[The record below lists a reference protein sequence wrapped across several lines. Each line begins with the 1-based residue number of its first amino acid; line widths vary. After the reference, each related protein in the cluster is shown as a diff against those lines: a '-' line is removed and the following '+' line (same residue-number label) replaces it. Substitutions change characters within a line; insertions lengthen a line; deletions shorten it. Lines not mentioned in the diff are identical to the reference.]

1 MNIRLKRWIAVATA
15 AVLAACGG
23 GGGGGEGS
31 ASTGTM
37 RLAIT
42 DAPACGYES
51 VFVTV
56 EKVRVHQA
64 QGAADGDAGWSEL
77 VLSPPRRVDLLTLT
91 NGVLSELGQMT
102 LPAGKYT
109 QLRLVLADNAGGNSL
124 ANAVI
129 PEGGTEQP
137 LKTPSGQQ
145 SGLKMPVN
153 IDVGADQMAD
163 VVIDV
168 DACKSVAVHGAGRSG
183 QHILRPVV
191 RVIPRFVSGV
201 LGHVE
206 AAMANGSTLVSLQQ
220 GGVVAKS
227 TVPGATGQFMLQPVA
242 PGTYDLVVTAPGR
255 ATSVVTGIVVTQDTV
270 TTLNAPAA
278 ALAPGASASAT
289 ANGTITSADD
299 ASARATQALAVGRTI
314 EVAARAAA
322 EDGTY
327 TMVLPVAA
335 PLVAPW
341 SSGAALTFAADS
353 GAAGKYTIEARSG
366 EETKTSAVMT
376 FAANAII
383 TTNFTFP

>member
-1 MNIRLKRWIAVATA
+1 M
-15 AVLAACGG
+15 
-23 GGGGGEGS
+23 
-31 ASTGTM
+31 
-37 RLAIT
+37 
-42 DAPACGYES
+42 
-51 VFVTV
+51 
-56 EKVRVHQA
+56 
-64 QGAADGDAGWSEL
+64 
-77 VLSPPRRVDLLTLT
+77 
-91 NGVLSELGQMT
+91 
-102 LPAGKYT
+102 
-109 QLRLVLADNAGGNSL
+109 

-129 PEGGTEQP
+129 PSGGTEQP

-168 DACKSVAVHGAGRSG
+168 DACKSVAVHGAGQSG

-191 RVIPRFVSGV
+191 RVIPRYVSGV

-220 GGVVAKS
+220 DGVVAKS

-255 ATSVVTGIVVTQDTV
+255 ATSVVTGIVVTQDHV

-289 ANGTITSADD
+289 ANGTITPADD
-299 ASARATQALAVGRTI
+299 ASARAKQALAVGRSI
-314 EVAARAAA
+314 EVAGRAAA
-322 EDGTY
+322 EDGAY

-335 PLVAPW
+335 PMVAPW

-353 GAAGKYTIEARSG
+353 GAAGKYTIEA
-366 EETKTSAVMT
+366 KSARCDAGQHSPLT
-376 FAANAII
+376 FAANATIA
-383 TTNFTFP
+383 TNFTFP